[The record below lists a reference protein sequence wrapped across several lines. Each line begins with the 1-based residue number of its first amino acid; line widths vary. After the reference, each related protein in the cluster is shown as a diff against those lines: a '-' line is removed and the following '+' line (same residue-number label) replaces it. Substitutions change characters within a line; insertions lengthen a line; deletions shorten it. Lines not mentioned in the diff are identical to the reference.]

1 MSWCLPRK
9 RLYRRR
15 LHVRCNNTRT
25 TLTTPR
31 YHAHITTT
39 LVIYHNKQTHHPPQ
53 PLVPLRYP
61 PSLMA
66 SPHYNNSD
74 DEESPPLPQLNDDF
88 VSFPTIPDPE
98 QESKGTFKRIFT
110 QTIRKVTTNATHLVP
125 TYGTSPKPAD
135 YEMKVDP
142 IDLDGDI
149 HEVKPPEPIKLPPP
163 QPVTPAQVAPPQIS
177 APLTA
182 QIPLKTVADMPP
194 PTPLANNAVSSALL
208 PVANAPVVEA
218 SSSVN
223 TNIPATTQGTPMEEK
238 SLFLEPSSRPSIGAP
253 SVGAPSVGAPVMAP
267 VMSTNNATNLSNA
280 TNTPTTTLSQPAPRV
295 TSDNRLLRLLL
306 FQYPTPNLINLAML
320 TLANVTVL
328 LYLNDRKKP
337 KLTRDISSLQNKI
350 TLIFNNLPN
359 DIELSDDED
368 DLDDEG
374 LEDTKTFSTSVHEPR
389 SQLELDTEAGI
400 SGEDIGDHHHR
411 RQQLPAPTPNSD
423 FTDLPVLLMNLYLDL
438 TARELRVKVSH
449 GITQTTVPGP
459 LPSLKLFYALK
470 NKDTV
475 TKKPL
480 NLLTLLIDNAKH
492 IILATAATAKRKRPP
507 KRGLHNP
514 LKTGGIPK
522 KYWINDAFVLDCL
535 NCFKP
540 FTAFRRKHH
549 CRFCGQIFCLECTLF
564 ILYNQHRDERR
575 RRHARAEGVPLPPP
589 LVQETRKMTL
599 DSLRVCKPCLV
610 DVIVY
615 LSDDLTDDDDDIDDD
630 DIEEQLSASSTS
642 KLDDGGGDD
651 GLSDHT
657 VEVLAPT
664 VLRSAPPKPAP
675 QMAIPATR
683 RRGEAVEIPVLKQ
696 LLPRQPLELFNH
708 PMTLLELT
716 PLHVAFRSPITSKWY
731 PQITMSNSDLER
743 PRLYDNLLSLYSLM
757 VVRKALAQKLRMHLA
772 LEEPEHVNN
781 YDANDVST
789 FLLSPGAHSSHHA
802 LNTPKTPGTALNL
815 DMLALDLSDAEDEQ
829 VMLVYN
835 LLMFPGGGSAAA
847 VPTLREF
854 PLADAFPRYPGT
866 TLGKLAPLTPLGVGV
881 PPPPQPPSAL
891 KSIHF
896 EETPTLL
903 VRLHERAHASLLRM
917 RLRRRLRSLRNV
929 LLLTQLN
936 YRLPSFEMKTSL
948 PPARRVLVS
957 PPPRVVVVSKTS
969 PATPASPNTTSP
981 VLSLPNLPT
990 PGRQLSKMLSDG
1002 TDGEWLRP
1010 PRDSSQE
1017 LADIEDNN
1025 VFDDADTE
1033 LLAADPTTQEAND
1046 YQELIDAVIV
1056 QCLEDSDV
1064 HKHHDEWVRVI
1075 NNTLCHVHYIKL
1087 TDTLD
1092 VRQYVK
1098 IKKLLGGKI
1107 SQTSVVDGLFFTKNV
1122 DLKKMALHVT
1132 NPKIVLLMFPVEYLK
1147 HKQQFILLRMMHS
1160 QQQVYITN
1168 LVLRL
1173 ILMSPDVVVV
1183 GDSVCGLA
1191 EQLLEEAGITVISNV
1206 KPQVV
1211 ERISRYTKADIFQ
1224 LVNDLFFKKGHA
1236 GTCQEFCVRHS
1247 CYKGVA
1253 KSLVY
1258 FTGVDIGSG
1267 FTVALRGGDED
1278 TLTGAKYAAELVL
1291 AGVLNEKFEL
1301 LFFTDLCVSRR
1312 GNLKPGQGIIEPE
1325 FMDRFEAVKLAKV
1338 DDVGLDSTEVVKY
1351 IQLFSTRLLT
1361 LLPLVHYG
1369 LPEPL
1374 VRVVEAFYDWWQY
1387 HNRYQRIQL
1396 LGDDDEV
1403 PNGLVSGLSLPQAD
1417 ACPNGTTDIV
1427 HIIKYSL
1434 EVKLRLLG
1442 VEFQLRARNWL
1453 NLLTYSTYQ
1462 LYPMFHRQIHVL
1474 HLTVSIKHA
1483 TPCTGPSLL
1492 VVDYYTDNDK
1502 CLGTFLDVIFQES
1515 PRVCRECGDPMLNH
1529 YNSYVHG
1536 HHKLLLVVEKL
1547 AVAPQ
1552 VHNQRVMWSYCR
1564 ICGAQ
1569 TPVAPM
1575 HDETYYLLV
1584 GKFMELSFYG
1594 KDVKLA
1600 ECGHSFFADYTRCF
1614 GLNDMVIRADLLP
1627 IDTYEVVVPK
1637 KQLEDVP
1644 EVDFNL
1650 KVALFGKIESKLTKF
1665 FDSVLTRL
1673 TRVKLDTFDSPQ
1685 QGLAEVQKMKDKV
1698 QQQRIQYQEKLKELY
1713 DTSLPTNYLSLNEV
1727 LREVQKLAVDWDAE
1741 FSNFEHEYL
1750 PLENDVTKITQFH
1763 LRNFLLDADDQR
1775 RSPQP
1780 LELSS
1785 TLGTQ
1790 HLDDLPQLNR
1800 EKTKEIG
1807 LMIPHLLYD
1816 PATLLNFKDKRTL
1829 WQERINSS
1837 KDETVVPVPTTTS
1850 LLRKQL
1856 ENLLGGT
1863 TPNPTGPKV
1872 SQLALFFDKMN
1883 IDQILLEF
1891 KKQRERELRRRAD
1904 RFTLA
1909 QPVLLLMPIV
1919 EVYDNIDDAVEKK
1932 GDKKGDHPP
1941 HDKPDVPQGDNK
1953 QEQDANPEAKGKSG
1967 HPDKDA
1973 IKPKDQQ
1980 EPKETKDKDADTM
1993 AIKEA
1998 PSQTRNVELLFKQLT
2013 TFWADRTATL
2023 WDPLAYPLDAHEHTF
2038 EDSDVIVREDEPSL
2052 LVAFCLLTAN
2062 YRDKIAKI
2070 SEDPSGTGFDLEKT
2084 ELNLKKMANFDKLA
2098 RKFKQHSRE
2107 LGGKNAPMEE
2117 RIMCQPKLNHLKY
2130 KLEDGNTT
2138 FSCKIFYSQQFEA
2151 FRKAILGSP
2160 ELFIQL
2166 LLRCVKWNSK
2176 GGKLKLLFLKTL
2188 DDRYIVKELSKTEL
2202 ELFVLIAP
2210 FYFKYS
2216 LQTVFN
2222 NLTLALA
2229 KIFGFY
2235 QIEIVNKKGSFRM
2248 DFLIM
2253 ENLFH
2258 NHHTTRIFDLK
2269 GLMRNRHVQQTG
2281 KADEVLLDENMIEY
2295 IYESPVFVAEQLKK
2309 LMRGSLFNDTLFLLA
2324 MDVMDYSLV
2333 VGIDDPLKKLY
2344 IGIIDWLR
2352 AFTWDKK
2359 VENWVKGNLA
2369 GTNKKGKDPTIIT
2382 PKQYKTRFRE
2392 AMERY
2397 ILEVPDI
2404 WYEGRRQ

>member
-1 MSWCLPRK
+1 
-9 RLYRRR
+9 
-15 LHVRCNNTRT
+15 
-25 TLTTPR
+25 
-31 YHAHITTT
+31 
-39 LVIYHNKQTHHPPQ
+39 
-53 PLVPLRYP
+53 
-61 PSLMA
+61 MA

-74 DEESPPLPQLNDDF
+74 DEEAPPAPPLNDDF

-125 TYGTSPKPAD
+125 TYGTLPKPAD
-135 YEMKVDP
+135 FEMKVDP
-142 IDLDGDI
+142 IDLEGDVHDG
-149 HEVKPPEPIKLPPP
+149 KPPEPIKLPPP
-163 QPVTPAQVAPPQIS
+163 QPITPAQVAPPQIS
-177 APLTA
+177 TSQTL
-182 QIPLKTVADMPP
+182 QIPPHTMDMPP
-194 PTPLANNAVSSALL
+194 PTPLTTNTGGVLSALL
-208 PVANAPVVEA
+208 PVVTTAAAPGVEV
-218 SSSVN
+218 SSSVTT
-223 TNIPATTQGTPMEEK
+223 TNVPSTTQGTPMEEK
-238 SLFLEPSSRPSIGAP
+238 LLFLEPPSRPSIGAP
-253 SVGAPSVGAPVMAP
+253 SVGAPSVGAPQLAPIMAT
-267 VMSTNNATNLSNA
+267 SAT
-280 TNTPTTTLSQPAPRV
+280 TNTQNTTNTQMAQPAPRV

-368 DLDDEG
+368 ELEDDA
-374 LEDTKTFSTSVHEPR
+374 LEDTKTFSTSIQEQR
-389 SQLELDTEAGI
+389 SQLALDTEAGI
-400 SGEDIGDHHHR
+400 SGDDLGEHHHHR
-411 RQQLPAPTPNSD
+411 RPLPELKPGSSD

-449 GITQTTVPGP
+449 GITQTVPGP

-492 IILATAATAKRKRPP
+492 IILATAGTAKRKRPP

-514 LKTGGIPK
+514 LKTGGIPR
-522 KYWINDAFVLDCL
+522 KYWINDAFVSDCL

-575 RRHARAEGVPLPPP
+575 RRHARAEGVLLPPP
-589 LVQETRKMTL
+589 LAHEARKMNL
-599 DSLRVCKPCLV
+599 DRLRVCKPCLV

-615 LSDDLTDDDDDIDDD
+615 LSDDLTD
-630 DIEEQLSASSTS
+630 EEEGEEEDEQFEESSTS
-642 KLDDGGGDD
+642 KIEDTVAEDAI
-651 GLSDHT
+651 SEHT

-716 PLHVAFRSPITSKWY
+716 PLHLAFRSPIASKWY
-731 PQITMSNSDLER
+731 PQINTMSSSDLDR

-772 LEEPEHVNN
+772 LEEPEHGN
-781 YDANDVST
+781 YEANGDAVT
-789 FLLSPGAHSSHHA
+789 FLLSPGAQSTHHP
-802 LNTPKTPGTALNL
+802 LNTPKTPGTALSL
-815 DMLALDLSDAEDEQ
+815 DLLGLDLSDAEDEQ

-835 LLMFPGGGSAAA
+835 LLMFPGGGSSAA

-854 PLADAFPRYPGT
+854 PLADTFPRYPGT
-866 TLGKLAPLTPLGVGV
+866 SLGKQLAPLTPLGVGV
-881 PPPPQPPSAL
+881 PPPPQPPLAL

-936 YRLPSFEMKTSL
+936 YRLPSFEMKTPL
-948 PPARRVLVS
+948 PPARKVSVS
-957 PPPRVVVVSKTS
+957 PPPRVVVVNNSKTS
-969 PATPASPNTTSP
+969 PITPGSPNTTSP
-981 VLSLPNLPT
+981 ILSIPNLPT
-990 PGRQLSKMLSDG
+990 PGRQLSR
-1002 TDGEWLRP
+1002 EWLRP
-1010 PRDSSQE
+1010 PRDGSQE
-1017 LADIEDNN
+1017 LADVEDNN

-1033 LLAADPTTQEAND
+1033 LMAAVDPAPYVLSLSD
-1046 YQELIDAVIV
+1046 YQELINAVIV

-1075 NNTLCHVHYIKL
+1075 NDTLSNVHYIKL

-1092 VRQYVK
+1092 IRQYVK

-1107 SQTSVVDGLFFTKNV
+1107 AQTAVVDGLFFTKNV

-1160 QQQVYITN
+1160 QQQVYINN

-1191 EQLLEEAGITVISNV
+1191 EQLLEEAGITVISNA

-1224 LVNDLFFKKGHA
+1224 LVNDLFFKKGQT
-1236 GTCQEFCVRHS
+1236 GTCQEFSVRYS
-1247 CYKGVA
+1247 CYRGVA

-1258 FTGVDIGSG
+1258 FTGVDIDSG

-1291 AGVLNEKFEL
+1291 AGVLNEKFEVL
-1301 LFFTDLCVSRR
+1301 LFTDLSVTRR
-1312 GNLKPGQGIIEPE
+1312 GILKPGQGIIDPE
-1325 FMDRFEAVKLAKV
+1325 FKQRFEAVKLAKV
-1338 DDVGLDSTEVVKY
+1338 EDIGLDPTEVVKY

-1374 VRVVEAFYDWWQY
+1374 VRVVDAFYDWWQY
-1387 HNRYQRIQL
+1387 HNRYQKIQQL
-1396 LGDDDEV
+1396 NDNDEV
-1403 PNGLVSGLSLPQAD
+1403 ANGLVSGLSLPSAD
-1417 ACPNGTTDIV
+1417 SCPNGTTDIV

-1434 EVKLRLLG
+1434 EVRLRQLG
-1442 VEFQLRARNWL
+1442 LEFQLRARNWL
-1453 NLLTYSTYQ
+1453 NLLSYSTYQ

-1474 HLTVSIKHA
+1474 HLTVLIKHA

-1492 VVDYYTDNDK
+1492 VIDYYTDNDK

-1547 AVAPQ
+1547 SVAPQ

-1594 KDVKLA
+1594 KDVELA

-1637 KQLEDVP
+1637 KQLEDVS

-1650 KVALFGKIESKLTKF
+1650 KVALYGKIETKLTKF

-1685 QGLAEVQKMKDKV
+1685 QGLAEVQKMKEKV
-1698 QQQRIQYQEKLKELY
+1698 QQQQIQYQEKLKEIY
-1713 DTSLPTNYLSLNEV
+1713 DTSLPTNYLALNEV

-1785 TLGTQ
+1785 NLGSQ

-1837 KDETVVPVPTTTS
+1837 KDEAPPIPLQSSSS

-1863 TPNPTGPKV
+1863 TAPPTGPKV

-1883 IDQILLEF
+1883 IDQILMEF

-1932 GDKKGDHPP
+1932 GDVRKEDKLEDHQNDHREDPLK
-1941 HDKPDVPQGDNK
+1941 DSNRKRGQ
-1953 QEQDANPEAKGKSG
+1953 
-1967 HPDKDA
+1967 DKDA
-1973 IKPKDQQ
+1973 VKPAREQ
-1980 EPKETKDKDADTM
+1980 ETKDIKEKDGDTLT
-1993 AIKEA
+1993 IKEA

-2023 WDPLAYPLDAHEHTF
+2023 WDPLAYPLDTHEHTF

-2098 RKFKQHSRE
+2098 RKFKQHGRDP
-2107 LGGKNAPMEE
+2107 GGKNAPMEE

-2138 FSCKIFYSQQFEA
+2138 FSCKIFYAQQFEA
-2151 FRKAILGSP
+2151 FRSAILGSS

-2235 QIEIVNKKGSFRM
+2235 QIEIVNKKGTFRM

-2359 VENWVKGNLA
+2359 VENWVKGNLG